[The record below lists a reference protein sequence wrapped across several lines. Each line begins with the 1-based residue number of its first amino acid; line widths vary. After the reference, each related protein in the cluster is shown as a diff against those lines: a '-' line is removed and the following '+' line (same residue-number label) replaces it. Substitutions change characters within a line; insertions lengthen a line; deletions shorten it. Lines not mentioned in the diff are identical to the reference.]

1 MAHPSVN
8 ICYFAFRSR
17 PSVYDIDRIASIS
30 EHFIVFDSSITI
42 SEFHIMSAFK
52 EAKRVFSKNSK
63 YRRLGTLFLMYLT
76 GNDQIESAIR
86 SARITQNTEKFISI
100 LLGEQK
106 CEDILKLLPENV
118 CLIERPIPVDIP
130 EKDRKIFDAMTMV
143 SLKL

>member
-17 PSVYDIDRIASIS
+17 PSVSDIDRIASIS
-30 EHFIVFDSSITI
+30 EHFIVFDSSVAV

-52 EAKRVFSKNSK
+52 EAERVFSRNSK

-86 SARITQNTEKFISI
+86 SARITQHTEKFISI
-100 LLGEQK
+100 LLGEQS
-106 CEDILKLLPENV
+106 CEDILKLLPKNV
-118 CLIERPIPVDIP
+118 CLIERSIPVDIP